1 MAGRPKKYTKLAEMS
16 AIEVYNVIKDIK
28 TANKQAEK
36 LGVSL
41 AELNAFKYK
50 PENKKKL
57 DALKKAD
64 QKKQADRELGIE
76 IEEVQVIKTKPVEK
90 KKEKLTDSEAFK
102 NVKEKI
108 QRGARSIPINDVVDK
123 GEHQKIIDDLQVKMS
138 LITDDR
144 DKYQEEVTKLNAERN
159 DFINKIKELEE
170 TITKKDEELQLK
182 ELQIKAKER
191 DLKSLQHSYDRLD
204 KKSAD
209 ALKMN
214 DRFLTSKYEKELNQ
228 HKRTIEV
235 SAEANKNLKHSLEEA
250 NKVIKEYQDKEAE
263 LVTSYEKQLEEKQN
277 TIQKLET
284 DFVTLEKS
292 YEALMS
298 KTDSVSNGNWE
309 KGPHLTFNI
318 DKSELI
324 QSQLP
329 QKLELNKQSIERI
342 NPPSHYAPNGLG
354 TDVIGFLESQFSYE
368 AYKGFMIGNIIKYA
382 TRTGRKDEEINELKK
397 IVDYADRMI
406 SFLHRDN
413 KVADAG

>member
-1 MAGRPKKYTKLAEMS
+1 MAKTLKGLVITEVDQIIHETK
-16 AIEVYNVIKDIK
+16 
-28 TANKQAEK
+28 T
-36 LGVSL
+36 
-41 AELNAFKYK
+41 
-50 PENKKKL
+50 
-57 DALKKAD
+57 LKKAATKIGVAY
-64 QKKQADRELGIE
+64 QTLLQFRSENMKEFKKLKAEREQGLIVD
-76 IEEVQVIKTKPVEK
+76 EVPVVKTKPVEK
-90 KKEKLTDSEAFK
+90 NK
-102 NVKEKI
+102 
-108 QRGARSIPINDVVDK
+108 GASTIPVNDVVDK
-123 GEHQKIIDDLQVKMS
+123 AEHQKIADDLKMKLS
-138 LITDDR
+138 LVSDDR
-144 DKYQEEVTKLNAERN
+144 DKHKEEVTKLNAERN
-159 DFINKIKELEE
+159 DFMNRIKELEA

-191 DLKSLQHSYDRLD
+191 DIKSLQHSYDRLD

-235 SAEANKNLKHSLEEA
+235 SAEANKNLKESLQRA
-250 NKVIKEYQDKEAE
+250 NEVIKEHQDKETE

-298 KTDSVSNGNWE
+298 KTDSVSNAKWE
-309 KGPHLTFNI
+309 KGPRLTFNI
-318 DKSELI
+318 DRNKLI
-324 QSQLP
+324 QSQLLSEIENK
-329 QKLELNKQSIERI
+329 KLAIQNI
-342 NPPSHYAPNGLG
+342 NPPSHYAPNGPG

-397 IVDYADRMI
+397 IVDYADRII
-406 SFLHRDN
+406 SFLERDN
-413 KVADAG
+413 KVADAR

>member
-1 MAGRPKKYTKLAEMS
+1 MAKTLKGLVITEVDQIIHETKSLKEA
-16 AIEVYNVIKDIK
+16 AAKI
-28 TANKQAEK
+28 
-36 LGVSL
+36 GVAYQTLLQFRS
-41 AELNAFKYK
+41 
-50 PENKKKL
+50 ENMKEFKKL
-57 DALKKAD
+57 KAE
-64 QKKQADRELGIE
+64 REQGLIVD
-76 IEEVQVIKTKPVEK
+76 EVPVVKTKPVEK
-90 KKEKLTDSEAFK
+90 KKEKLIDSEVFK
-102 NVKEKI
+102 NVKEKV
-108 QRGARSIPINDVVDK
+108 QKGASTIPVNDVVDK
-123 GEHQKIIDDLQVKMS
+123 AEHQKIVDDLKVKLS
-138 LITDDR
+138 LVTDDR

-159 DFINKIKELEE
+159 DMLNKIEGLET
-170 TITKKDEELQLK
+170 TITKKEEELQLK

-191 DLKSLQHSYDRLD
+191 DIKSLKHSYDRLD

-235 SAEANKNLKHSLEEA
+235 SAEANKNLKESLQQA
-250 NKVIKEYQDKEAE
+250 NEVIKEFQYKETE
-263 LVTSYEKQLEEKQN
+263 LVTSYEKKLEEKQN

-298 KTDSVSNGNWE
+298 KDDNVSNAKWE
-309 KGPHLTFNI
+309 KGPRLTLNI
-318 DKSELI
+318 DRNKLI
-324 QSQLP
+324 QSQLLSEIEN
-329 QKLELNKQSIERI
+329 KELAIKNI

-397 IVDYADRMI
+397 IVDYADRII
-406 SFLHRDN
+406 SFLERDN
-413 KVADAG
+413 KVADAR

>member
-76 IEEVQVIKTKPVEK
+76 IEEVQVVKTKPVEK
-90 KKEKLTDSEAFK
+90 KEDSLIDSEAFK
-102 NVKEKI
+102 NVKEKF
-108 QRGARSIPINDVVDK
+108 QKGARSIPINDVIDK
-123 GEHQKIIDDLQVKMS
+123 EVHQKIVDDLQVK
-138 LITDDR
+138 LLLVTDDR
-144 DKYQEEVTKLNAERN
+144 DKYQEEVTKLNAERY
-159 DFINKIKELEE
+159 DFINKIKELEA
-170 TITKKDEELQLK
+170 TITKKDEKLQLK
-182 ELQIKAKER
+182 ELQIKSKER

-235 SAEANKNLKHSLEEA
+235 SAEANKNLKQSLEEA
-250 NKVIKEYQDKEAE
+250 NKVIKKYQDKETE
-263 LVTSYEKQLEEKQN
+263 LVTSYEKQLEDKDKLIEEWKVKHDTLQN
-277 TIQKLET
+277 EFNALTHLNMDNERRKEVQLSKEQIKL
-284 DFVTLEKS
+284 F
-292 YEALMS
+292 
-298 KTDSVSNGNWE
+298 
-309 KGPHLTFNI
+309 
-318 DKSELI
+318 

-329 QKLELNKQSIERI
+329 QKLELDKQSIERI

-406 SFLHRDN
+406 SFLQREN

>member
-1 MAGRPKKYTKLAEMS
+1 MAKTLKGL
-16 AIEVYNVIKDIK
+16 VIKEVDQIIHETK
-28 TANKQAEK
+28 TLKEAATKI
-36 LGVSL
+36 GVAYQTLLQFRS
-41 AELNAFKYK
+41 
-50 PENKKKL
+50 ENMKEFKKL
-57 DALKKAD
+57 KAE
-64 QKKQADRELGIE
+64 REQGLIVD
-76 IEEVQVIKTKPVEK
+76 EVPVVKTKPLEK
-90 KKEKLTDSEAFK
+90 KKEKLIDSEVFK
-102 NVKEKI
+102 SVKEKV
-108 QRGARSIPINDVVDK
+108 QKGASTIPINDVVDK
-123 GEHQKIIDDLQVKMS
+123 AEHQKIVDDLQVKLS
-138 LITDDR
+138 LVSDDR
-144 DKYQEEVTKLNAERN
+144 DKHKEEVTKLNAERN
-159 DFINKIKELEE
+159 DFMNKIKELEA

-191 DLKSLQHSYDRLD
+191 DIKSLKHSYDRLD

-235 SAEANKNLKHSLEEA
+235 SAEANKNLKESLQRA
-250 NKVIKEYQDKEAE
+250 NQVIKEYQDKETE
-263 LVTSYEKQLEEKQN
+263 LVTSYEKQLEEKEN

-298 KTDSVSNGNWE
+298 KTDSVSNAKWE
-309 KGPHLTFNI
+309 KGPHLTLNI
-318 DKSELI
+318 DRNKLI
-324 QSQLP
+324 QSQLLSEIEN
-329 QKLELNKQSIERI
+329 KELAIKNI

-397 IVDYADRMI
+397 IVDYADRII
-406 SFLHRDN
+406 SFLERDN
-413 KVADAG
+413 KVADAR

>member
-108 QRGARSIPINDVVDK
+108 KKGASNIPLNDFIDK
-123 GEHQKIIDDLQVKMS
+123 AEHQKIV
-138 LITDDR
+138 DDR

-250 NKVIKEYQDKEAE
+250 NKVIKEYQDKETE
-263 LVTSYEKQLEEKQN
+263 LVTRYEKQLEEKQN

-284 DFVTLEKS
+284 DFITLEKS

-298 KTDSVSNGNWE
+298 KTDSVSNANWD

-329 QKLELNKQSIERI
+329 QKLELDKQSIERI
-342 NPPSHYAPNGLG
+342 NPPSHYSPNGLG
-354 TDVIGFLESQFSYE
+354 TDVIGYLESQFSYE

-406 SFLHRDN
+406 SFLQREN